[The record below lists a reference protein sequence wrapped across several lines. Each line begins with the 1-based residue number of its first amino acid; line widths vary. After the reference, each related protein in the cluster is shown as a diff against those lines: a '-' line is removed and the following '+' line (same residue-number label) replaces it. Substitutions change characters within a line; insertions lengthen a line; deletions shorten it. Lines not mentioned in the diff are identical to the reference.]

1 MLGKLSLAPIH
12 RYKVE
17 CRRSKW
23 RLIFLF
29 FFPFFALLP
38 PLSACWCLSL
48 FISNIFSHIWTRHD
62 WHASCQKCRW
72 AVHQTCDEYM
82 KNQPQFWG
90 WGKIDFTTKPIFL
103 LLSSHKYHLK
113 IKKKHIGFVYNKKCV
128 SLCQLEWFVFLI
140 APFKMVGSFFLE
152 LIFDGQNKGQE
163 KHERAMCIVHCA
175 AADLSHS
182 YS

>member
-1 MLGKLSLAPIH
+1 MNVNCFSSKTIFSVSSKKDVLLVKIRWLGNYHWLQFTDIKLSA
-12 RYKVE
+12 E
-17 CRRSKW
+17 EANDA
-23 RLIFLF
+23 LF
-29 FFPFFALLP
+29 SSSFFPFFALLP

-113 IKKKHIGFVYNKKCV
+113 IEKKHIGFVYNKKCLYV
-128 SLCQLEWFVFLI
+128 
-140 APFKMVGSFFLE
+140 
-152 LIFDGQNKGQE
+152 N
-163 KHERAMCIVHCA
+163 
-175 AADLSHS
+175 
-182 YS
+182 

>member
-1 MLGKLSLAPIH
+1 MVGKLSLAPIH
-12 RYKVE
+12 F
-17 CRRSKW
+17 SSS
-23 RLIFLF
+23 F
-29 FFPFFALLP
+29 FHSLLYLLP

-113 IKKKHIGFVYNKKCV
+113 IKKKTYRFCLLQEV

-140 APFKMVGSFFLE
+140 APLKMVGSFFLE

-163 KHERAMCIVHCA
+163 KHERAMCTVQLQIWVIHI
-175 AADLSHS
+175 HN
-182 YS
+182 